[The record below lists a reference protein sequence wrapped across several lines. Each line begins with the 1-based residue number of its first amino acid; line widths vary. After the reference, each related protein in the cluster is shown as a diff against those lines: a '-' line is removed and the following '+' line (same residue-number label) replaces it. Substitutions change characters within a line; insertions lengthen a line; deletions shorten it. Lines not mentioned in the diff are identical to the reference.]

1 MILRKEVSKMTWSV
15 DSVAMRE
22 CFAVPA
28 MIPGVE
34 GFVGKVIVRSRSID
48 VVRIER

>member
-1 MILRKEVSKMTWSV
+1 MTWSV

-28 MIPGVE
+28 MMPGVE
-34 GFVGKVIVRSRSID
+34 GVWGNVIVRSRSIE
-48 VVRIER
+48 VVRIVR